1 MDTDCR
7 KDEPSGL
14 SEDRRVGRGV
24 LGCSVAEGFF
34 PLPAQ
39 SSPVPYSLEQPLTAG
54 AGLVSECRFDTEV
67 LSAKGGMSLCR
78 RDSVFHVD
86 QEALY
91 SAAMGNV
98 TCKQKNIRFT
108 Y

>member
-1 MDTDCR
+1 MLR
-7 KDEPSGL
+7 RSGL
-14 SEDRRVGRGV
+14 LRRRRI
-24 LGCSVAEGFF
+24 F
-34 PLPAQ
+34 PA
-39 SSPVPYSLEQPLTAG
+39 SNAVFSRSLSAG
-54 AGLVSECRFDTEV
+54 AVADGWCGLVSECRFDAEV
-67 LSAKGGMSLCR
+67 PFAKGGMSICR

-91 SAAMGNV
+91 SAAMRNV

>member
-1 MDTDCR
+1 MA
-7 KDEPSGL
+7 
-14 SEDRRVGRGV
+14 GV
-24 LGCSVAEGFF
+24 
-34 PLPAQ
+34 
-39 SSPVPYSLEQPLTAG
+39 
-54 AGLVSECRFDTEV
+54 GLVSECRFDAEV
-67 LSAKGGMSLCR
+67 PFAKGGMSLCR

-98 TCKQKNIRFT
+98 TCKQKNIMFT

>member
-1 MDTDCR
+1 MDTDCG

-14 SEDRRVGRGV
+14 SEDSSVCRGV
-24 LGCSVAEGFF
+24 LVCSVAEGFF

-39 SSPVPYSLEQPLTAG
+39 SSPVPYPLEQSLTAG
-54 AGLVSECRFDTEV
+54 ASLVSECRFDAEV
-67 LSAKGGMSLCR
+67 PFAKGGMSLCR